1 MRLRN
6 PSWLNKELLYETNL
20 QDIKDTV
27 FTSINTRL
35 STLISDK
42 PLVSVVIAAYN
53 EEVNIIRCL
62 DSLANSK
69 TKYPIEIVVVDNNS
83 SDNTAAV
90 VHKFPSVTYAFQKI
104 QGCGIARQLG
114 QETAKGKYILTADA
128 DTHYPPKWIDILMA
142 QLEKPGVVCV
152 YGRYSFI
159 SDEKTP
165 RWKLTIYET
174 LSDIMGLVKSYKR
187 PYLNALG
194 MTMGYVKELGLKIGF
209 VPEHIRGEDGRMAFD
224 LMKFGK
230 IKGVYSGRAR
240 VWTITRTISQD
251 GRLRDALWKR
261 VLMAL
266 ANFGDMFRKQADHD
280 TKTSTN
286 STDDVHENL
295 KKIKGKF
302 KF

>member
-6 PSWLNKELLYETNL
+6 PSWLNKEILYKTKVEEINESL
-20 QDIKDTV
+20 
-27 FTSINTRL
+27 FSSINSRL
-35 STLISDK
+35 SSLVSDK
-42 PLVSVVIAAYN
+42 PIVSIVIAAYN

-62 DSLANSK
+62 DSLANAK

-83 SDNTAAV
+83 SDRTAEV
-90 VHKFPSVTYAFQKI
+90 IRKFNVTYAFQKI

-128 DTHYPPKWIDILMA
+128 DTLYPPKWIDKLMEK
-142 QLEKPGVVCV
+142 LEKPGVVCV

-159 SDEKTP
+159 SDDKTP

-174 LSDIMGLVKSYKR
+174 LSDIMCLVKSYKR

-194 MTMGYVKELGLKIGF
+194 MTMGYIKELGLKVGF
-209 VPEHIRGEDGRMAFD
+209 VEEHIRGEDGRLAFD
-224 LMKFGK
+224 LMKYGK
-230 IKGVYSGRAR
+230 IKGIMSSKAR

-261 VLMAL
+261 VVMAL
-266 ANFGDMFRKQADHD
+266 ANIEHMFKKEVDHD
-280 TKTSTN
+280 TKTSKN
-286 STDDVHENL
+286 STDDINENL
-295 KKIKGKF
+295 EKIKRKF